1 MHDQVDIRQG
11 KQNQDLRYSMNN
23 NSNVAIDYLMFRAY
37 PADEDDQC
45 KSVVRIGRTYMQQLD
60 IKEGDVVRLEGN
72 TKSTAAVCLA
82 LDENKNYVANKNT
95 RIYDVEIEYKGKD
108 NSSSERLDQ
117 YPKIRI
123 NRLVDSHLGSRGGQ
137 TGLIRVSKF
146 ESNADWS
153 LHEAKDSAASIIT
166 LGTLDMFE
174 TIMPGYKDQVDWDDA
189 KDLLI
194 QKDDKIS
201 ISFKEGSFAE
211 QRRTEKQQ
219 QEQFRQQRK
228 QSRETGGKRPP
239 RPSATLPRCFS
250 SIILNVKPEGRS
262 FWSIGKDTKFEFQN
276 VDPDVLEPGFKLK
289 PRNLTRVIPM
299 AKQVNVDGI
308 NITMASLEI
317 YENIMKM
324 IFYSEQRIK
333 ISEDD
338 FTNADKVNNITSKL
352 GEPRF
357 VISLDDDLGNS
368 YHTEFENGGTRH
380 TGPDISTKEAVSEQ
394 EWYQFL
400 LPLLDPKARELTI
413 SINEIQWFKRNQDGI
428 DELRSGMHSSASPSA
443 PSKTILPQEHYPPG
457 KLVIIEGPWEF
468 KITIL

>member
-1 MHDQVDIRQG
+1 
-11 KQNQDLRYSMNN
+11 MNH
-23 NSNVAIDYLMFRAY
+23 NSDNPTSFVMFRSH

-45 KSVVRIGRTYMQQLD
+45 KSVVRIGQTYMQQLD
-60 IKEGDVVRLEGN
+60 IKEGDIIRLEGN
-72 TKSTAAVCLA
+72 TKSTAAICLA
-82 LDENKNYVANKNT
+82 LDENKNYVTNKNT
-95 RIYDVEIEYKGKD
+95 RIYDVEIEYKNKD
-108 NSSSERLDQ
+108 SSSSSPEIPDP

-137 TGLIRVSKF
+137 TGLVKVNKF
-146 ESNADWS
+146 EDNPDLSFPNDKEEDSTAD
-153 LHEAKDSAASIIT
+153 IIT

-174 TIMPGYKDQVDWDDA
+174 KIMPGYKEQVDWGDA

-211 QRRTEKQQ
+211 QRRAEKQKQ
-219 QEQFRQQRK
+219 DQFRRQRK
-228 QSRETGGKRPP
+228 QSRDTGSRRPP
-239 RPSATLPRCFS
+239 RPPAPLPRCFS

-262 FWSIGKDTKFEFQN
+262 FWSIGKDTKFEFQDVN
-276 VDPDVLEPGFKLK
+276 PDVLEPGFKFK
-289 PRNLTRVIPM
+289 PRNLTNVIPM

-333 ISEDD
+333 ISESD
-338 FTNADKVNNITSKL
+338 FTNVEKVNSITSML

-357 VISLDDDLGNS
+357 VISLADDLGNS

-380 TGPDISTKEAVSEQ
+380 TGPDLATKEAVSEQ

-400 LPLLDPKARELTI
+400 LPLLDPKAKEITV
-413 SINEIQWFKRNQDGI
+413 SIKEIQWFKRNQEGI
-428 DELRSGMHSSASPSA
+428 DESHSEMHSSAPSPSETN
-443 PSKTILPQEHYPPG
+443 SPQEQHPPG
-457 KLVIIEGPWEF
+457 KLVIIEGPWKF
-468 KITIL
+468 KISIP